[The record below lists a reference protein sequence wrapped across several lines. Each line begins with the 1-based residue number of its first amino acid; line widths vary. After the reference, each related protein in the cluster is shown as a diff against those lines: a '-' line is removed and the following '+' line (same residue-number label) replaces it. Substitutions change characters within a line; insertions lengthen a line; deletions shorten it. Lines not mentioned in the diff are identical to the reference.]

1 MRVAVISNRNQPGF
15 PDENLKDHLVWIKKA
30 AGEGARLIL
39 FPELSLSGYTTEPFV
54 RRMGM
59 TLESR
64 RCAALK
70 RAVRENDVF
79 VAFGMPLMYRNRLY
93 ISHALVGPNGVV
105 GHYEKVHLAGG
116 SRGEGRV
123 FSPGFQ
129 FRVFGVDEATVGI
142 NICYDGRH
150 PGSSLSVAHLGAEII
165 LHPHGNLVGGLGL
178 HPLEWTENKRA
189 YLGPR
194 SVDTCTYTLICN
206 SVGNVTD
213 RGGTVRKFSGGA
225 LILGPD
231 GEFVARSSSASRRPH
246 MVVADLDLEELR
258 KRRAENSAISQRR
271 SEVYAEALT
280 NRKKGV

>member
-15 PDENLKDHLVWIKKA
+15 PDENLKDHLAWIDKA

-59 TLESR
+59 TLKSK
-64 RCAALK
+64 RCASLIQAA
-70 RAVRENDVF
+70 RANGVF
-79 VAFGMPLMYRNRLY
+79 VAFGMPLNYRKRLY
-93 ISHALVGPNGVV
+93 ISHALVGPNGIV

-116 SRGEGRV
+116 DRGEGRV
-123 FSPGFQ
+123 FSPGSQ
-129 FRVFGVDEATVGI
+129 FRVFEVDDVLVGI

-189 YLGPR
+189 YLGAR

-206 SVGNVTD
+206 SVGNITD

-231 GEFVARSSSASRRPH
+231 GEFVGRSSSASRRPH
-246 MVVADLDLEELR
+246 MVVAELDLERLR
-258 KRRAENSAISQRR
+258 KLRSQSHISQRR
-271 SEVYAEALT
+271 SEVYAAALT
-280 NRKKGV
+280 GVTGQR